1 MSNFFFF
8 LKSKLINKY
17 VLYIGIL
24 LFGANTLY
32 SQELYIF
39 TYNGIKSAEECHCNY
54 FAMSIQ
60 SYGKEIYPI
69 SVNGDIY
76 IFDKKPTF
84 FSIQAVRPD
93 SYMCSGFCGDGL
105 EINYSESYTGD
116 CTGSGLM
123 SNQVLTLPTNTTN
136 SFCDKVTLTAKG
148 CTGTQRFFWEY
159 STDGNHYKE
168 TKVSTGVNENYVFV
182 KSNYLPDNY
191 SGNIYFRTLIDSD
204 PYTTAENIYSNV
216 ANYKVTSCSPLLDGL
231 PITAKVKCNNESN
244 GSVTLKFKTG
254 ITDTQKLLLNLYE
267 GSVFKYH
274 KFASS
279 TDIANKTFTWNGLP
293 QGTYTI
299 KYQAQNNSDSNT
311 QVGSLPVIS
320 PSFTIENVQP
330 LTFTTTAVQPACSTD
345 KGAVLITASG
355 GTPPYYYMLDN
366 ETLANKHPFTS
377 PYTIPDLSDGGHK
390 VIVVDSNNCI
400 EK

>member
-1 MSNFFFF
+1 MSDFYFF

-17 VLYIGIL
+17 VLYIGIS

-39 TYNGIKSAEECHCNY
+39 TYEGIKSAEECYCNY

-69 SVNGDIY
+69 SVNGNIY

-105 EINYSESYTGD
+105 DINYSESYSGD

-123 SNQVLTLPTNTTN
+123 SNQVLTLPTATTN
-136 SFCDKVTLTAKG
+136 SFCDKITLIANG

-159 STDGNHYKE
+159 STDGINYKE

-182 KSNYLPDNY
+182 KSKYLPDNY

-204 PYTTAENIYSNV
+204 PYTTAENIYSNT
-216 ANYKVTSCSPLLDGL
+216 ANYKITSCSPLLDGS
-231 PITAKVKCNNESN
+231 PIAAKVKCNNESN
-244 GSVTLKFKTG
+244 GSVTLKFLTD
-254 ITDTQKLLLNLYE
+254 ITDSQKLLLNLYQ
-267 GSVFKYH
+267 GSDFKYH
-274 KFASS
+274 KFVSS
-279 TDIANKTFTWNGLP
+279 TDIVNKTFTWDKLA

-299 KYQAQNNSDSNT
+299 KYQAQNNSENNT
-311 QVGSLPVIS
+311 TVGALPVIS
-320 PSFTIENVQP
+320 PSFTIENVES
-330 LTFTTTAVQPACSTD
+330 LTFKSTAIQPACSTD
-345 KGAVLITASG
+345 KGAILITASG

-366 ETLANKHPFTS
+366 ETLDNKHPFTS
-377 PYTIPDLSDGGHK
+377 PHTILNLSDGDHK